1 MFLTGSLTFIAHIFP
16 LNVRNSDLLHSKHSD
31 EWLNLT
37 LPHIRGYY
45 NHIWPQWT
53 TSHAKSPTVICG
65 HEESGVLVVVNVWRL
80 AVQYGSGGDVAF
92 EGVHDQPVC
101 WVSQYCEPERH
112 TWPLTVTHA
121 AYRMSLA
128 FIVLKS
134 LSVYLTTFYSDN
146 PL

>member
-1 MFLTGSLTFIAHIFP
+1 MYYFPLDFRVVYDPACFLTGSLTFIAHIFP
-16 LNVRNSDLLHSKHSD
+16 LSVRNSDLLHSKHSD

-101 WVSQYCEPERH
+101 WGLSIHVN
-112 TWPLTVTHA
+112 LKGTH
-121 AYRMSLA
+121 
-128 FIVLKS
+128 
-134 LSVYLTTFYSDN
+134 DH
-146 PL
+146 